1 MLVATIRSQF
11 TKRAHTCIAT
21 RNNQRIT
28 SVPFRQ
34 HANTNFS
41 SRATA
46 VNFPKYFPKCIDELA
61 CVALLGGGLG
71 VWYVT
76 SGTTESAPTAQT
88 TPNIRNRLLPISSI
102 VLNNLTEG
110 MFGK

>member
-1 MLVATIRSQF
+1 MRKSQQVRLVWLIPEYTF
-11 TKRAHTCIAT
+11 LT
-21 RNNQRIT
+21 
-28 SVPFRQ
+28 
-34 HANTNFS
+34 
-41 SRATA
+41 
-46 VNFPKYFPKCIDELA
+46 PKYFPKYIDELA

-102 VLNNLTEG
+102 ALNNLTEG

>member
-1 MLVATIRSQF
+1 MLAATIRSQF

-46 VNFPKYFPKCIDELA
+46 VNFPKYFPKYIDELA

>member
-1 MLVATIRSQF
+1 MLAATRSQF

-46 VNFPKYFPKCIDELA
+46 VNFPKYFPKYIDELA